1 MVVQVER
8 RGDANRLH
16 SALAGHSSRI
26 QRLDGRWEVAVLL
39 EARTAGTL
47 EEMFVALGRWLAESN
62 LSSCR
67 VSFGELEFTLLQ
79 PTEDQTEDSVEALL
93 ERTVQLQIALD
104 SRVAINLAT
113 GFVAANMDVSF
124 DQAFALLRESARS
137 RRIPLDDLAG
147 RIIESRDARLPS
159 GTS

>member
-1 MVVQVER
+1 VVVQVER

-16 SALAGHSSRI
+16 TALAGHSSRI

-79 PTEDQTEDSVEALL
+79 PTEEQAEDSVETLL

-104 SRVAINLAT
+104 SRVAVDLAT

-124 DQAFALLRESARS
+124 EQAFALLRESARS
-137 RRIPLDDLAG
+137 RRIRLDDLAG

-159 GTS
+159 GPS